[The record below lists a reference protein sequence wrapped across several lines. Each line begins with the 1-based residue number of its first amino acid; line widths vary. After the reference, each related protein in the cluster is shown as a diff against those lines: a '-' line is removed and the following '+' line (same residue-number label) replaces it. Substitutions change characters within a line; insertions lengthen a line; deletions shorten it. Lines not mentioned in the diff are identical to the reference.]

1 MHHWLGRAI
10 ALLGIA
16 QVALG
21 LTLYGSPVALFVL
34 YALAVF
40 ALLAIYFILT
50 HMRERR
56 YGGGDDYDSRY
67 SYGTGNEADG
77 RPDPRRRSG
86 TGNLLKGA
94 VAGAGLYALADRF
107 RSRRKSRGQT
117 DGRPGPEVVGS
128 RRHSGSYL
136 EDEKYSQY
144 GRDPDR
150 GSRWED
156 RLMKIAIP
164 IGAAGLAAK
173 FLDRRHRDR
182 DSDSGHYGPP
192 LGGAA
197 AINEGRPWLHPAPG
211 APITAGA
218 QSPYGR
224 PPGGP
229 VMGPPSGPIP
239 PGQPLP
245 SGQHPLNRPH
255 SRDSSM
261 TYSSYESA
269 SYQPRK
275 GHGLRDG
282 IATLGVLG
290 LAKSIFSRR
299 KDRKID
305 RQYEGEQDTTMS
317 GAHFTGDGRPPRRHH
332 RNTSSMGSDSSLTG
346 NHPHTAHGIPPIP
359 AGTYGGAAAGATA
372 LERERI
378 ERERREN
385 EPLPLGGV
393 YRPVSM
399 PAMPPDPVGVLHRE
413 ESRGRDDTSGSES
426 FASPGGHGHHRHHS
440 GRNAATAGIAG
451 GAAGLMAGE
460 ALGNRRHRDDSLHR
474 DESIHQEERIGGATG
489 PPPRNGAGLG
499 PPPGGPLSSNA
510 GPSNTSIGVAQTPPV
525 SVKVKM
531 HDNGRKV
538 TLRRLPEEEA
548 RAERE
553 ARRAARASRRRGD
566 SASSLSG
573 SDLGGRPGQRFRRER
588 QEQQNTDAM
597 RVESER
603 LAEARVQA
611 RNPQNQSLRQDF
623 GGIPPNVPAPPPVPE
638 TSPRPLPGGGSG
650 LGSGVGSPGYD
661 GGTSGG
667 SDYAAQ
673 RQRRRAERAQGAK
686 KTVEFE

>member
-10 ALLGIA
+10 ALLGIV

-34 YALAVF
+34 YTLVVF
-40 ALLAIYFILT
+40 ALLLVYFILT
-50 HMRERR
+50 HLKERR
-56 YGGGDDYDSRY
+56 YGSGEDYDNRY
-67 SYGTGNEADG
+67 SYGTGSVVEG
-77 RPDPRRRSG
+77 TPSKRRRSG
-86 TGNLLKGA
+86 SGNLFKGA
-94 VAGAGLYALADRF
+94 IAGAGLYALVDRF
-107 RSRRKSRGQT
+107 RSRRKSETRH
-117 DGRPGPEVVGS
+117 DGPGPGPEVVGS

-150 GSRWED
+150 SSRWED

-164 IGAAGLAAK
+164 IGAAGLAER

-182 DSDSGHYGPP
+182 DSDSGHYDPP
-192 LGGAA
+192 LGGAT
-197 AINEGRPWLHPAPG
+197 AINEGRPGFHPAPG
-211 APITAGA
+211 APRPPPQIG
-218 QSPYGR
+218 PYSR

-229 VMGPPSGPIP
+229 GVAAGA
-239 PGQPLP
+239 LP
-245 SGQHPLNRPH
+245 SGQHPLDRPH
-255 SRDSSM
+255 SSSSM
-261 TYSSYESA
+261 TYSNYLSA
-269 SYQPRK
+269 SQEPKQTHR
-275 GHGLRDG
+275 LRDG

-299 KDRKID
+299 KDRKNEERYD
-305 RQYEGEQDTTMS
+305 GQDATMS
-317 GAHFTGDGRPPRRHH
+317 GAVFTGDGRPPRRHH
-332 RNTSSMGSDSSLTG
+332 RDTSSIGSDSSLTG
-346 NHPHTAHGIPPIP
+346 SHPHTAHGIPPIP
-359 AGTYGGAAAGATA
+359 AGSFPAGSGAHAAA
-372 LERERI
+372 LERERL

-393 YRPVSM
+393 PRPVSM
-399 PAMPPDPVGVLHRE
+399 PPMPPDPVGVLHRDD
-413 ESRGRDDTSGSES
+413 SVRRDDTSGSES
-426 FASPGGHGHHRHHS
+426 FASPGGRSHHRHHS
-440 GRNAATAGIAG
+440 MRNAAAAGIAG

-460 ALGNRRHRDDSLHR
+460 ALGRRHNR
-474 DESIHQEERIGGATG
+474 DESLRSDSVNREETRVGL
-489 PPPRNGAGLG
+489 PPRNGDHLG
-499 PPPGGPLSSNA
+499 PPPGGPLSSHAA
-510 GPSNTSIGVAQTPPV
+510 GSSSPAGAAQTPPV

-566 SASSLSG
+566 SVSSLSG
-573 SDLGGRPGQRFRRER
+573 SDVGGRPGQRFRRDR
-588 QEQQNTDAM
+588 QEQQNADAM

-603 LAEARVQA
+603 LAEARAQA
-611 RNPQNQSLRQDF
+611 SGSQQLSPGDY
-623 GGIPPNVPAPPPVPE
+623 PAPPPIPD
-638 TSPRPLPGGGSG
+638 TNPRPMGPGSG

-673 RQRRRAERAQGAK
+673 RRRRRAERAQTAGQGK
-686 KTVEFE
+686 KTVGFE